1 MREVTL
7 AQVIDTLR
15 GVGVKAGDGLLIHS
29 ALQFFGRPV
38 GGIEIFF
45 TALQEV
51 LGAEGTMVVPTFNFA
66 FARSEDYDPAKT
78 PAVGMGA
85 FSEYFRQKPQA
96 VRTTHPMQSFAV
108 MGKWAS
114 ELAACDTPSAFDDG
128 SAVDRML
135 DLDFKLLL
143 LGADIQASAIFHYSE
158 QRAEVPYRYWK
169 DFTGRI
175 KRGGKWEQA
184 TYRMFVRNMDIDAQ
198 IVAYPIQ
205 DVLEEKG
212 QWASGKLN
220 YGTVSLC
227 SLKDFVAVEDR
238 FLAENPWVFVTN
250 LPEGYR

>member
-7 AQVIDTLR
+7 PQIIEVLQR
-15 GVGVKAGDGLLIHS
+15 VGVREGDGLLVHS
-29 ALQFFGRPV
+29 ALQFFGHPV
-38 GGIEIFF
+38 GGIEIYFS
-45 TALQEV
+45 ALQEV
-51 LGAEGTMVVPTFNFA
+51 LGAEGTMVVPSFNFA
-66 FARSEDYDPAKT
+66 FARGENYDPAT
-78 PAVGMGA
+78 MPAEGMGA
-85 FSEYFRQKPQA
+85 FSEYIRQKSQA
-96 VRTTHPMQSFAV
+96 VRTTHPMQSFV
-108 MGKWAS
+108 VIGKKTS
-114 ELAACDTPSAFDDG
+114 ELVACDTPSAFDDG

-184 TYRMFVRNMDIDAQ
+184 TYRMFVRDMDIDAQ

-205 DVLEEKG
+205 GTLEEKG
-212 QWASGKLN
+212 QWASEKFN

-227 SLKDFVAVEDR
+227 TLKDFVAVEDQ
-238 FLAENPWVFVTN
+238 FLAENPWFFVTN
-250 LPEGYR
+250 PPEGRP

>member
-7 AQVIDTLR
+7 PQIIEVLQR
-15 GVGVKAGDGLLIHS
+15 VGVRAGDGLLIHS
-29 ALQFFGRPV
+29 ALQFFGRPD
-38 GGIEIFF
+38 GGIEIYLS
-45 TALQEV
+45 ALQQV
-51 LGAEGTMVVPTFNFA
+51 LGADGTVVVPTFNFA
-66 FARSEDYDPAKT
+66 FARGEDYDPAIA
-78 PAVGMGA
+78 PSMGMGT
-85 FSEYFRQKPQA
+85 FSEYIRQQPQA
-96 VRTTHPMQSFAV
+96 IRTTHPMQSFAAI
-108 MGKWAS
+108 GKCAS

-175 KRGGKWEQA
+175 KQGEESEQA
-184 TYRMFVRNMDIDAQ
+184 TYRMFVRDLDIDAQ
-198 IVAYPIQ
+198 LVIYPIQ

-212 QWASGKLN
+212 QWASEKLN

-227 SLKDFVAVEDR
+227 ALKDFVSVTDR
-238 FLAENPWVFVTN
+238 FLAEDPWVFVTN
-250 LPEGYR
+250 LPEGHP